1 MVKKHNSCCFNALR
15 GFFFK
20 VKKVDLLYNNTI
32 ISGNPQIWG
41 YTPKLGGDTPKFG
54 GVTPKFGGVT
64 PKSGGSKKTNFRNLK
79 KNLLGKLKNI
89 ILYYFLNKYFQHL
102 F

>member
-1 MVKKHNSCCFNALR
+1 MTHFHSVK
-15 GFFFK
+15 FFK
-20 VKKVDLLYNNTI
+20 KQLISEFLLKFTFSSFNNTI

-64 PKSGGSKKTNFRNLK
+64 PKFGGDQKDKFQKFEKKFI
-79 KNLLGKLKNI
+79 GKIKE
-89 ILYYFLNKYFQHL
+89 YYFVL
-102 F
+102 FPQ

>member
-1 MVKKHNSCCFNALR
+1 MVL
-15 GFFFK
+15 
-20 VKKVDLLYNNTI
+20 NNTI

-64 PKSGGSKKTNFRNLK
+64 PKFGGVTPKFGGDQKDKFQKFEKKFI
-79 KNLLGKLKNI
+79 GKI
-89 ILYYFLNKYFQHL
+89 EEYYFVL
-102 F
+102 FPQ

>member
-1 MVKKHNSCCFNALR
+1 MSVFDISFYSQAL
-15 GFFFK
+15 
-20 VKKVDLLYNNTI
+20 YNTI

-64 PKSGGSKKTNFRNLK
+64 PKFGGDQKDKFQKFEKKII
-79 KNLLGKLKNI
+79 GKIKE
-89 ILYYFLNKYFQHL
+89 YYFVL
-102 F
+102 FPQ

>member
-1 MVKKHNSCCFNALR
+1 MSYLFGIIRRRPIHLNISRVNTYPYS
-15 GFFFK
+15 
-20 VKKVDLLYNNTI
+20 NTI

-64 PKSGGSKKTNFRNLK
+64 PKFGGDQKDKFQKFEKKFI
-79 KNLLGKLKNI
+79 GKIKE
-89 ILYYFLNKYFQHL
+89 YYFVL
-102 F
+102 FPQ